1 MSGFEVRNDDGIVTV
16 NSDYTS
22 PLFSSYVASPR
33 MDTVGGIDGDV
44 PGFGRLRELAPFLD
58 EPNAIHQ
65 PGQLNWF
72 RMPVG
77 GWGLPGASWFVPGK
91 VNLAKTRTDVAVQSG
106 FMDVFDS
113 SGKLIWSAKSAATMP
128 RILGFLTIPPNY
140 DLQNNTLTIAVS
152 GTPFMPLE
160 SFMGAISEDQEG
172 VGAKNGIVIKQQSG
186 SVILRYINQNG
197 KNYTQTPI
205 YSKGYKIPYGVIPN
219 L

>member
-1 MSGFEVRNDDGIVTV
+1 MSGFEVRNADGAVTV
-16 NSDYTS
+16 NSDYKS

-33 MDTVGGIDGDV
+33 MESVGAVDGNV
-44 PGFGRLRELAPFLD
+44 PGFGRLRELAPFLIGLD
-58 EPNAIHQ
+58 VTYQ

-72 RMPVG
+72 RMSVG
-77 GWGLPGASWFVPGK
+77 GWGLPGAGYFVPGK
-91 VNLAKTRTDVAVQSG
+91 VNIAKTRIDVAAQSG
-106 FMDVFDS
+106 YLDVFDS

-128 RILGFLTIPPNY
+128 RILGFLTVPPNY
-140 DLQNNTLTIAVS
+140 DLEDNILTIPVP

-160 SFMGAISEDQEG
+160 CFMGAINEDNEG

-197 KNYTQTPI
+197 KSYNKTPV
-205 YSKGYKIPYGVIPN
+205 YSRGYKIPYGVFSN